1 MVRTRVGYDTHT
13 RASSEGR
20 VSRGGVGG
28 VGGGRCPSTLKLGA
42 VRGSIHAAP
51 NILKYLSLTSI
62 KFDQQPSDQL
72 VEGVCLLSTTPLTKP
87 QLPHRRRFDDARLPI
102 EARGQRRE

>member
-1 MVRTRVGYDTHT
+1 M
-13 RASSEGR
+13 
-20 VSRGGVGG
+20 
-28 VGGGRCPSTLKLGA
+28 GGGRCPSTLKLGA

-72 VEGVCLLSTTPLTKP
+72 VEGVALRP
-87 QLPHRRRFDDARLPI
+87 
-102 EARGQRRE
+102 